1 MRALAVAALA
11 AVAAAEIVLLGGRG
25 SWWSMITMAL
35 AVIAL
40 LTCRLALP
48 REMAT
53 VLTEPAHAESL
64 PRWQRRTE
72 TLISWSEGS
81 RADWDRHLRPMLARQ
96 LRTGFTSGSDAAT
109 GVMLFGP
116 QLWPWVD
123 PSTVAS
129 AADAERPGP
138 GREVLG
144 AILDRLDTL

>member
-1 MRALAVAALA
+1 MRALAVAALV
-11 AVAAAEIVLLGGRG
+11 AVAAAELVLLWGRG
-25 SWWSMITMAL
+25 SWWSMIAMIL

-40 LTCRLALP
+40 LACRLALP
-48 REMAT
+48 REVAT
-53 VLTEPAHAESL
+53 VVSEPAPDESL
-64 PRWQRRTE
+64 QRWQRRTE

-96 LRTGFTSGSDAAT
+96 LSTGFTAGSDAAT

-116 QLWPWVD
+116 QLWAWVD

-129 AADAERPGP
+129 AAEAERPGP

-144 AILDRLDTL
+144 AVLDRLDTL